1 MLLDLRI
8 FEKVTK
14 HAKTTFYLFR
24 ASCFCTELRLL
35 TQTSRLPRS
44 RTVSPNFV
52 LHRKKLKNWSSFLA
66 MIRNVK
72 PLSNH
77 LNKKDSVTRFS
88 TLFYHKILPRPQ
100 TVWTDKKVTKNVILY
115 FQKLCV
121 CVVIDYTDTSWNSC
135 WLMRTWCQ
143 QIHWPCGRGCWKHG
157 HGVSVVNENEDMVSA

>member
-1 MLLDLRI
+1 MLLDLVINPCLRI

-14 HAKTTFYLFR
+14 HAKTTSYLFR

-88 TLFYHKILPRPQ
+88 TLFYHKTPPGPHMNLQHGFAKNFLFAQIF
-100 TVWTDKKVTKNVILY
+100 TKNVCPRSRVLSWHSFSI
-115 FQKLCV
+115 
-121 CVVIDYTDTSWNSC
+121 VVAYHVGIVVDYADTV
-135 WLMRTWCQ
+135 LT
-143 QIHWPCGRGCWKHG
+143 
-157 HGVSVVNENEDMVSA
+157 